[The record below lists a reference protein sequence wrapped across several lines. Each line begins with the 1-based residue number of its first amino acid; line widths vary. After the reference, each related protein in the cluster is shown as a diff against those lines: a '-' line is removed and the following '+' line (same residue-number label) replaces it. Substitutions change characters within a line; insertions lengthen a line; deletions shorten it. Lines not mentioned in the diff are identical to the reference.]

1 MAKKQRPARKPVDK
15 QRQAEKQARRQERKV
30 AEAKAKQ
37 LALRKRR
44 LRTGLVAAAG
54 ILVIGT
60 IGFFIVQKAIPAE
73 LPGVEE
79 QANNGQSHAV
89 DGEVVDYGTATP
101 TSGRHSASSARC
113 GIFEQEIP
121 PEFVVHSLEHG
132 TVVIWYQS
140 DLESDTVS
148 GLRDIV
154 SQFDDRVILSP
165 STQLSDPVVATSWRR
180 LKAYDTADPEIADY
194 IRTYRARG
202 PESVRC
208 AY

>member
-15 QRQAEKQARRQERKV
+15 KRQAEKQARREERKI
-30 AEAKAKQ
+30 AEARARS

-44 LRTGLVAAAG
+44 LRTGFTVLVGAIVVGA
-54 ILVIGT
+54 
-60 IGFFIVQKAIPAE
+60 IGFIIVQKAIPAE

-79 QANNGQSHAV
+79 QANNGQSHSV
-89 DGEVVDYGTATP
+89 DGEVVAYGTATP

-113 GIFEQEIP
+113 GIFDQEIP
-121 PEFVVHSLEHG
+121 PEFAIHSLEHG

-140 DLESDTVS
+140 TIGSDVVS

-154 SQFDDRVILSP
+154 NQFDDRVILSP
-165 STQLSDPVVATSWRR
+165 NSKLTDPVVATSWRR
-180 LKAYDTADPEIADY
+180 LKAYSTADPEIADY

-208 AY
+208 SY